1 MSTEKITFENR
12 KCNCQHAICRGGSA
26 ARNLTGQS
34 GSINGSS
41 IKLAPLGF
49 PRGEAVA
56 FSGSSEPMKV
66 TDETNYE
73 KSSPNL

>member
-34 GSINGSS
+34 GSLNDAGFWLRFLASPGG
-41 IKLAPLGF
+41 KLADLTALRNRQGWLM
-49 PRGEAVA
+49 RG
-56 FSGSSEPMKV
+56 GDM
-66 TDETNYE
+66 
-73 KSSPNL
+73 